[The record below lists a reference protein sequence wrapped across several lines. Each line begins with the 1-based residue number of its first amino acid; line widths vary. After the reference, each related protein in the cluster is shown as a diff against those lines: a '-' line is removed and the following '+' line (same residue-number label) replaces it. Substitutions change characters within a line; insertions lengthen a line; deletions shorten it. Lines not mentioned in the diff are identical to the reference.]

1 MKHITS
7 LILLAMLAGC
17 SSEPFTRPPLPK
29 LVGVDGLAIRDQ
41 FAHTQAAEFSSQDS
55 VIISAPFR
63 DDIAV
68 LGVVGVNRKAGEFEM
83 VGLNQLGLELF
94 HLSGKQN
101 TITVVSAI
109 PPLMEQ
115 KWILESIGRDIR
127 RMYFDLVP
135 PAKSDI
141 KVGDAIVRY
150 KTGDLV
156 HEFGGQPIVLL
167 EKRVEGVFSPKWRVR
182 YYDYAESAGRL
193 YPRGI
198 VMDNGHYH
206 YRIVVKNR
214 NWQTD

>member
-1 MKHITS
+1 MRYVFII
-7 LILLAMLAGC
+7 LIGLLVGC
-17 SSEPFTRPPLPK
+17 SADPFVRPPLPK
-29 LVGVDGLAIRDQ
+29 LVRPDALAIKTD
-41 FAHTQAAEFSSQDS
+41 FANAQAAEFSSQDS
-55 VIISAPFR
+55 VIISAPFH

-68 LGVVGVNRKAGEFEM
+68 LGVVKIDRKADEFEM

-94 HLSGKQN
+94 HLSGKGN
-101 TITVVSAI
+101 TVTVVSAI

-115 KWILESIGRDIR
+115 KPILESIGRDVR

-135 PAKSDI
+135 PAKADYKI
-141 KVGDAIVRY
+141 DDTTVRY
-150 KTGDLV
+150 EKGDLV
-156 HEFGGQPIVLL
+156 YEFGGQPIVLL
-167 EKRVEGVFSPKWRVR
+167 EKRVEGAFGPKWRVR